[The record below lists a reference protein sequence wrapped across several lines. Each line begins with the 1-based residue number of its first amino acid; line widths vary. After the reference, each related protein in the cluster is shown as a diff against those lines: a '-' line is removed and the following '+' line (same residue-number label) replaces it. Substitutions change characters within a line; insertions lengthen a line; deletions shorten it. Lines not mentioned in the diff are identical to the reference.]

1 MPVAHIHYCN
11 SPYNITALL
20 FTCYSL
26 QFISFCLKL
35 CSYNYRSREGDR
47 NLSLLYQSVIIS
59 SAPLCMRW
67 SLNIS
72 TLVCFCPITDL
83 YITNDRS
90 CVIIAVPPSYATP
103 FVLFIHDI
111 AQSFS
116 NLVHAQ
122 TSHAW
127 LAWNSS
133 WHYQD
138 GDDTRGGKICSSRLL
153 YSQQE
158 LSILTQACM
167 HRSKIS
173 SSQGHSTLYVCP
185 EIAT

>member
-1 MPVAHIHYCN
+1 MCMLMPVAHIHYCN
-11 SPYNITALL
+11 SLYNITALL

-26 QFISFCLKL
+26 QFISFCLKM

-59 SAPLCMRW
+59 SAPFCMRW

-72 TLVCFCPITDL
+72 TLVCFRLITDV

-103 FVLFIHDI
+103 FVLLIHEI
-111 AQSFS
+111 ARSFS
-116 NLVHAQ
+116 NEVHAQ
-122 TSHAW
+122 TSRAW

-138 GDDTRGGKICSSRLL
+138 RRDTRGGKIRPSRRLA
-153 YSQQE
+153 SVRAN
-158 LSILTQACM
+158 LSDKPV
-167 HRSKIS
+167 R
-173 SSQGHSTLYVCP
+173 
-185 EIAT
+185 